1 METCMKRKPFSAARL
16 SALALAALVLL
27 AASTASLA
35 RRQTV
40 ARKHDAAASKWVE
53 ETLRTLT
60 LRQRLAQLVVVAASS
75 EYMNFD
81 GERFGEL
88 RRQVTDLGV
97 GGVLVR
103 GGSPNEVA
111 ALTNELQR
119 QARVPLLV
127 SADYER
133 GLRMQMKHGTPFTT
147 NMALGATGDTEAAY
161 RQGKVIAEEAR
172 AIGVNWLYGPV
183 ADINN
188 NPDNPV
194 INIRSFGEDPRR
206 VAEFVAAM
214 VRGIRDGGALATA
227 KHFPGHGDT
236 AVDTHIGMAAIRA
249 DRARLER
256 VELVP
261 FRAAIAAGVDSVM
274 TAHVALPDVAGDS
287 LPSTLSPK
295 MTTELLRRELKYDGI
310 VVTDSLGMG
319 AITRGYPGGEAAVRA
334 IKAGADVAL
343 TPPDPK
349 AAVDALEAA
358 VKSGQLTEE
367 RVNESVRRLLGAK
380 YGLGLARQRFVDA
393 AAVNRLV
400 ERPENV
406 REAQR
411 VAEASM
417 TLLRN
422 RGEVLP
428 LDPARSAAT
437 LFVVVAADDDD
448 EEGRVFIPQVQRRAR
463 GARVLRIGPR
473 AAAAEHEAAL
483 AEAQKAER
491 VVVAAF
497 VKRAASKGTVALP
510 EAQAELVRKLVA
522 TKKPLLVI
530 AFAGPYLVRQFEDVP
545 AYMVAYAIE
554 EVAQAAAA
562 RAIFGETDIKG
573 RLPVTIPGLFELG
586 AGLTLQPRAE
596 SKTSYTRPTPDHLF
610 KSRPHP

>member
-1 METCMKRKPFSAARL
+1 METRMKHTSLGLKRLAPF
-16 SALALAALVLL
+16 ALAALLL
-27 AASTASLA
+27 AARAPASRAQKRTADA
-35 RRQTV
+35 P
-40 ARKHDAAASKWVE
+40 KPDAAEAKWVD
-53 ETLRTLT
+53 ETLRALS
-60 LRQRLAQLVVVAASS
+60 LRQRVAQLVVVAASS

-81 GERFGEL
+81 GERFAEL

-119 QARVPLLV
+119 MARVPLLV

-133 GLRMQMKHGTPFTT
+133 GLRMQMKYGTPFTT
-147 NMALGATGDTEAAY
+147 NMAVGATGDTEAAY
-161 RQGKVIAEEAR
+161 RQGKIVAEEAR

-214 VRGIRDGGALATA
+214 VRGIRDGGALSTA

-236 AVDTHIGMAAIRA
+236 AVDTHIGLAAIRA

-261 FRAAIAAGVDSVM
+261 FRAAIDAGVDSVM
-274 TAHVALPDVAGDS
+274 TAHVALPLIAGDS
-287 LPSTLSPK
+287 LPSTLSPR
-295 MTTELLRRELKYDGI
+295 MTTGLLRGELKYGGI

-319 AITRGYPGGEAAVRA
+319 AITRGFPDGEAAVRA
-334 IKAGADVAL
+334 VKAGADVAL
-343 TPPDPK
+343 TPPDPP

-367 RVNESVRRLLGAK
+367 RVNESVRRLLAAK
-380 YGLGLARQRFVDA
+380 YRLGLARQRFVDP
-393 AAVNRLV
+393 AAVNRVV

-422 RGEVLP
+422 RGDVLP
-428 LDPARSAAT
+428 LDPSRAAAT
-437 LFVVVAADDDD
+437 LFVVVAADEDE
-448 EEGRVFIPQVQRRAR
+448 EEGRVLIPQVQRRAR

-473 AAAAEHEAAL
+473 ATAAEHEAAL

-510 EAQAELVRKLVA
+510 EAQAELVRKLIA
-522 TKKPLLVI
+522 TKKPLAVV
-530 AFAGPYLVRQFEDVP
+530 AFAGPYLIRQFEDAP

-562 RAIFGETDIKG
+562 RAIFGETDVTG
-573 RLPVTIPGLFELG
+573 RLPVTVPGLFELG
-586 AGLTLQPRAE
+586 AGLRLEAR
-596 SKTSYTRPTPDHLF
+596 K
-610 KSRPHP
+610 

>member
-1 METCMKRKPFSAARL
+1 METRMKQTSFKVAA
-16 SALALAALVLL
+16 AALAALVLVAGVP
-27 AASTASLA
+27 AAPAA
-35 RRQTV
+35 G
-40 ARKHDAAASKWVE
+40 ARKQDAAASKWVE
-53 ETLRTLT
+53 ETLRSLT
-60 LRQRLAQLVVVAASS
+60 LRQRVAQLVVVAAQS
-75 EYMNFD
+75 EYMNFG

-88 RRQVTDLGV
+88 RRLVADEGV
-97 GGVLVR
+97 GGILVR

-119 QARVPLLV
+119 AARVPLFV

-133 GLRMQMKHGTPFTT
+133 GLRMQMKSGTPFTN
-147 NMALGATGDTEAAY
+147 NMGVAATGDTEAAY
-161 RQGKVIAEEAR
+161 RQARVIAEEAR

-206 VAEFVAAM
+206 VAEFVAAA
-214 VRGIRDGGALATA
+214 VRGTRDGGALSTA

-261 FRAAIAAGVDSVM
+261 FRAAVGAGVDSVM
-274 TAHVALPDVAGDS
+274 TAHVVLPDVAGDS
-287 LPSTLSPK
+287 LPSTLSPRI
-295 MTTELLRRELKYDGI
+295 TTDLLRGELKYDGI

-334 IKAGADVAL
+334 ILAGADVAL
-343 TPPDPK
+343 TPPEPK

-358 VKSGQLTEE
+358 AKSGRLTEE
-367 RVNESVRRLLGAK
+367 RIDQSVRRLLAAK
-380 YGLGLARQRFVDA
+380 YRLGLARTRFVDP
-393 AAVNRLV
+393 AAVNRVV

-411 VAEASM
+411 VAEASL

-422 RGEVLP
+422 RGDVLP
-428 LDPARSAAT
+428 LDAARAAST
-437 LFVVVAADDDD
+437 LFVVVAADEDE
-448 EEGRVFIPQVQRRAR
+448 EEGRVFIPQVQRRAK

-473 AAAAEHEAAL
+473 SGSAEHEAAL
-483 AEAQKAER
+483 AEASKAER

-510 EAQAELVRKLVA
+510 EAQAELVRKLIA
-522 TKKPLLVI
+522 TKKPLVVV

-562 RAIFGETDIKG
+562 RAIFGETAVAG
-573 RLPVTIPGLFELG
+573 RLPVTVPGLFELG
-586 AGLTLQPRAE
+586 AGMRLEAR
-596 SKTSYTRPTPDHLF
+596 R
-610 KSRPHP
+610 

>member
-1 METCMKRKPFSAARL
+1 MKKQTFNVAP
-16 SALALAALVLL
+16 LALAALMLV
-27 AASTASLA
+27 AGTPASRAQSA
-35 RRQTV
+35 KQT
-40 ARKHDAAASKWVE
+40 DAAESKWVE
-53 ETLRTLT
+53 EALRPLT
-60 LRQRLAQLVVVAASS
+60 LRQRVAQLVVVAAQSD
-75 EYMNFD
+75 YMNFD
-81 GERFGEL
+81 GERFAEL
-88 RRQVTDLGV
+88 RRQVADLGV

-103 GGSPNEVA
+103 GGNPNEVA

-119 QARVPLLV
+119 LARVPLLV

-261 FRAAIAAGVDSVM
+261 FRAAIGAGVDSVM

-287 LPSTLSPK
+287 LPSTLSPR
-295 MTTELLRRELKYDGI
+295 MTDGLLRGELKYDGI

-349 AAVDALEAA
+349 AAVDALEVA
-358 VKSGQLTEE
+358 VKGGQLTEE
-367 RVNESVRRLLGAK
+367 RIDESVRRLLAAK
-380 YGLGLARQRFVDA
+380 YRLGLARQRFVNP
-393 AAVNRLV
+393 AAVNRVV

-422 RGEVLP
+422 RGDVLP
-428 LDPARSAAT
+428 LDPARSAST
-437 LFVVVAADDDD
+437 LVVVVAADDDE
-448 EEGRVFIPQVQRRAR
+448 EEGRVFIPQVQRRAK

-522 TKKPLLVI
+522 TKKPLAVV
-530 AFAGPYLVRQFEDVP
+530 AFAGPYLIRQFEDVP

-562 RAIFGETDIKG
+562 RAIFGETDING
-573 RLPVTIPGLFELG
+573 RLPVTIPRLFELG
-586 AGLTLQPRAE
+586 SGLRLEAR
-596 SKTSYTRPTPDHLF
+596 K
-610 KSRPHP
+610 

>member
-1 METCMKRKPFSAARL
+1 MAEMETRMKQTPHVVAR
-16 SALALAALVLL
+16 LALAALIL
-27 AASTASLA
+27 AAAVPASPAPLK
-35 RRQTV
+35 QTQ
-40 ARKHDAAASKWVE
+40 DAAASRWVE
-53 ETLRTLT
+53 ETLRSLT
-60 LRQRLAQLVVVAASS
+60 PRQRVAQLVVVAAQS

-81 GERFGEL
+81 GDRFTEL
-88 RRQVTDLGV
+88 RRLVAEEGV

-119 QARVPLLV
+119 LARVPLFV

-133 GLRMQMKHGTPFTT
+133 GLRMQMKYGTPFTN
-147 NMALGATGDTEAAY
+147 NMGVAATGDPEAAY
-161 RQGKVIAEEAR
+161 RQGKIIAEEAR

-206 VAEFVAAM
+206 VAEFVAAS
-214 VRGIRDGGALATA
+214 VRGTRDGGALATA

-274 TAHVALPDVAGDS
+274 TAHVALPDVTGDS
-287 LPSTLSPK
+287 MPSTLSSR
-295 MTTELLRRELKYDGI
+295 MTTELLRGELKYDGL

-343 TPPDPK
+343 TPPEPK

-358 VKSGQLTEE
+358 VKSGQLTQE
-367 RVNESVRRLLGAK
+367 RIDRSVRRLLAAK
-380 YGLGLARQRFVDA
+380 YRLGLAGKRFVDP

-411 VAEASM
+411 VAEGSM

-422 RGEVLP
+422 RGDVLP
-428 LDPARSAAT
+428 LDTARAAST
-437 LFVVVAADDDD
+437 LFVVIAADEDE
-448 EEGRVFIPQVQRRAR
+448 EEGRVFIPQVQRRAK
-463 GARVLRIGPR
+463 GARVLKIVPR
-473 AAAAEHEAAL
+473 SGAAEHEAAL

-510 EAQAELVRKLVA
+510 EAQAELVRKLIA
-522 TKKPLLVI
+522 TKKPLVVV

-554 EVAQAAAA
+554 EVAQAAAV

-586 AGLTLQPRAE
+586 AGIRLEAR
-596 SKTSYTRPTPDHLF
+596 K
-610 KSRPHP
+610 

>member
-1 METCMKRKPFSAARL
+1 MKRTPNTLARPAAL
-16 SALALAALVLL
+16 WLAAFLL
-27 AASTASLA
+27 AAGAPAAPAPA
-35 RRQTV
+35 RPAAQTRP
-40 ARKHDAAASKWVE
+40 AAQADAEASKWVE
-53 ETLRTLT
+53 ETLRSLS
-60 LRQRLAQLVVVAASS
+60 LRERVAQLVVVAAQSD
-75 EYMNFD
+75 YMNFD
-81 GERFGEL
+81 GERFAEL
-88 RRQVTDLGV
+88 RRQVAALGV

-119 QARVPLLV
+119 AARVPLLV

-133 GLRMQMKHGTPFTT
+133 GLRMQMKHGTPFTN
-147 NMALGATGDTEAAY
+147 NMGVAAAGDVGAAY
-161 RQGKVIAEEAR
+161 RQGRIIAEEAR
-172 AIGVNWLYGPV
+172 ALGVNWLYGPV

-214 VRGIRDGGALATA
+214 VKGIRDGGALATA

-236 AVDTHIGMAAIRA
+236 AVDTHIGLATIRA

-261 FRAAIAAGVDSVM
+261 FRAAVEAGVDSVM
-274 TAHVALPDVAGDS
+274 TAHVALPDVTGDAT
-287 LPSTLSPK
+287 PATLSPR
-295 MTTELLRRELKYDGI
+295 MTAGLLRGELKYDGI
-310 VVTDSLGMG
+310 VVTDSLSMG
-319 AITRGYPGGEAAVRA
+319 AVARGYPGGEAAVRA
-334 IKAGADVAL
+334 VLAGADVAL

-358 VKSGQLTEE
+358 VRSGRLTEE
-367 RVNESVRRLLGAK
+367 RVNESARRLLAAK
-380 YGLGLARQRFVDA
+380 HRLGLARSRFVRLED
-393 AAVNRLV
+393 VNRSV
-400 ERPENV
+400 ERPESV

-422 RGEVLP
+422 RGDVLP

-437 LFVVVAADDDD
+437 LFVVIAADEDE

-473 AAAAEHEAAL
+473 SPAAEYEAAL
-483 AEAQKAER
+483 AEAAGAER
-491 VVVAAF
+491 IVVAPF
-497 VKRAASKGTVALP
+497 VRRAASKGTVALP
-510 EAQAELVRKLVA
+510 EAQAELVRRLVA
-522 TKKPLLVI
+522 TKKPLAVV
-530 AFAGPYLVRQFEDVP
+530 AFAGPYLIRQFEDAP

-562 RAIFGETDIKG
+562 RAIFGETAIGG
-573 RLPVTIPGLFELG
+573 RLPVTVPGVFELG
-586 AGLTLQPRAE
+586 AGLRVEA
-596 SKTSYTRPTPDHLF
+596 R
-610 KSRPHP
+610 R

>member
-1 METCMKRKPFSAARL
+1 MKQTSFRAARR
-16 SALALAALVLL
+16 APLALAVLALI
-27 AASTASLA
+27 AGGPAPLA
-35 RRQTV
+35 RSRQAAAPAPV
-40 ARKHDAAASKWVE
+40 SAGRDAAASKWVE
-53 ETLRTLT
+53 ETLRGLT
-60 LRQRLAQLVVVAASS
+60 PRQRVAQLVVVAAQV

-81 GERFGEL
+81 GERFAEL
-88 RRQVTDLGV
+88 RRQVAEQGV

-119 QARVPLLV
+119 LARVPLLV

-147 NMALGATGDTEAAY
+147 NMALGATGDTQAAY

-172 AIGVNWLYGPV
+172 AVGVNWLYGPV

-214 VRGIRDGGALATA
+214 VRGVRDGGALSTA

-261 FRAAIAAGVDSVM
+261 FRAAIEAGVDSVM

-295 MTTELLRRELKYDGI
+295 MTTGLLRGELKYDGI

-334 IKAGADVAL
+334 IQAGADVAL

-358 VKSGQLTEE
+358 VKSGQLTAE
-367 RVNESVRRLLGAK
+367 RVDESVRRLLAAK
-380 YGLGLARQRFVDA
+380 HRLGLARERFVDP

-411 VAEASM
+411 VAEASL

-422 RGEVLP
+422 RGDVLP
-428 LDPARSAAT
+428 VDPARAAAT
-437 LFVVVAADDDD
+437 LFVVVAADEDE
-448 EEGRVFIPQVQRRAR
+448 EEGRVLIPQVQRRAK

-473 AAAAEHEAAL
+473 SAAAEHEAAL
-483 AEAQKAER
+483 AEALKAER

-510 EAQAELVRKLVA
+510 EAQAELVRRLVA
-522 TKKPLLVI
+522 TKKPLAVV

-562 RAIFGETDIKG
+562 RAIFGETDVTG
-573 RLPVTIPGLFELG
+573 RLPVTVPGLFELG
-586 AGLTLQPRAE
+586 AGMRLGAR
-596 SKTSYTRPTPDHLF
+596 K
-610 KSRPHP
+610 

>member
-1 METCMKRKPFSAARL
+1 METRMKQISFNLRRLAAP
-16 SALALAALVLL
+16 ALAALILT
-27 AASTASLA
+27 AATPSTVA
-35 RRQTV
+35 RRQASPP
-40 ARKHDAAASKWVE
+40 ARKQDAAEAKWVE
-53 ETLRTLT
+53 DTLKSLS
-60 LRQRLAQLVVVAASS
+60 LRQRVAQLVVVAAQV

-81 GERFGEL
+81 GDRFAEL
-88 RRQVTDLGV
+88 RRQVVEHGV

-119 QARVPLLV
+119 LARVPLLV

-147 NMALGATGDTEAAY
+147 NMAVGATGDTEAAY

-188 NPDNPV
+188 NPGNPV

-256 VELVP
+256 IELVP
-261 FRAAIAAGVDSVM
+261 FRAAIGAGVDSVM

-287 LPSTLSPK
+287 LPATLSPR
-295 MTTELLRRELKYDGI
+295 MTTELLRGELKYGGI

-319 AITRGYPGGEAAVRA
+319 AITRGYPDGEAAVRA

-349 AAVDALEAA
+349 AAIDALEAA

-367 RVNESVRRLLGAK
+367 RIDESVRRLLAAR
-380 YGLGLARQRFVDA
+380 YRLGLARQRFVDP
-393 AAVNRLV
+393 AAVNRVV

-422 RGEVLP
+422 RGDVLP
-428 LDPARSAAT
+428 LDPASAAST
-437 LFVVVAADDDD
+437 LFVVVAADEDD
-448 EEGRVFIPQVQRRAR
+448 EEGRVLIPQVQRRAK

-473 AAAAEHEAAL
+473 AAASEHEAAL

-510 EAQAELVRKLVA
+510 EAQAELVRKLIA
-522 TKKPLLVI
+522 TKKPLAVV
-530 AFAGPYLVRQFEDVP
+530 AFAGPYLIRQFEDAP

-562 RAIFGETDIKG
+562 RAIFGETDITG
-573 RLPVTIPGLFELG
+573 RLPVTVPGLFELG
-586 AGLTLQPRAE
+586 AGLRLAAR
-596 SKTSYTRPTPDHLF
+596 K
-610 KSRPHP
+610 

>member
-1 METCMKRKPFSAARL
+1 MKHTSLGLRRLAPF
-16 SALALAALVLL
+16 ALAALLL
-27 AASTASLA
+27 VAASPA
-35 RRQTV
+35 RRGTAAPRSQ
-40 ARKHDAAASKWVE
+40 KPDAAEARWVE
-53 ETLRTLT
+53 ETLRALT
-60 LRQRLAQLVVVAASS
+60 LRQRVAQLVVVAAQV

-81 GERFGEL
+81 GDRFGEL

-103 GGSPNEVA
+103 VGSPNEVA

-119 QARVPLLV
+119 LARVPLLV

-133 GLRMQMKHGTPFTT
+133 GLRMQMKSGTPFTT

-249 DRARLER
+249 DRARLDAI
-256 VELVP
+256 ELVP
-261 FRAAIAAGVDSVM
+261 FRAAIGAGVDSVM
-274 TAHVALPDVAGDS
+274 TAHVALPDIAGDS
-287 LPSTLSPK
+287 VPSTLSPR
-295 MTTELLRRELKYDGI
+295 MTTELLRGELKYGGI

-319 AITRGYPGGEAAVRA
+319 AITRGYPNGEAAVRA
-334 IKAGADVAL
+334 IRAGADVAL

-367 RVNESVRRLLGAK
+367 RVNESVRRLLAAK
-380 YGLGLARQRFVDA
+380 YRLGLARQRFVDP
-393 AAVNRLV
+393 AAVNRVV

-411 VAEASM
+411 VAEASL

-422 RGEVLP
+422 RGDVLP
-428 LDPARSAAT
+428 LDAAQAAST
-437 LFVVVAADDDD
+437 LFVVVAADEDE
-448 EEGRVFIPQVQRRAR
+448 EEGRVFIPQVQRRAK
-463 GARVLRIGPR
+463 GARVLRVGPR
-473 AAAAEHEAAL
+473 ASASEHEAAL

-510 EAQAELVRKLVA
+510 EAQAELVRKLIA
-522 TKKPLLVI
+522 TKKPLAVV
-530 AFAGPYLVRQFEDVP
+530 AFAGPYLIRQFEDAP

-562 RAIFGETDIKG
+562 RAIFGETDVAG
-573 RLPVTIPGLFELG
+573 RLPVTVPGLFKLG
-586 AGLTLQPRAE
+586 DGMKLTAR
-596 SKTSYTRPTPDHLF
+596 K
-610 KSRPHP
+610 